1 MLISPPSLF
10 CSSFAFSQYI
20 VACFYS
26 FRPKLLL
33 RSVRGKKKRRSK
45 APLKNSPP
53 PWQRVASLLIEF
65 SGFSA
70 AARCGQI
77 YFNSIRLFN
86 EPKRVKFGIQEIPI
100 FTKDFRIPY
109 QPQQRELSLDKDR
122 AKTRKRFSSIVR
134 KVNCKRGKYYCA
146 TSISVCHLVCPFNF
160 LCFFSLPIKSVMAKC
175 QNIFDL
181 KLFSCSYS
189 SSTAIQN
196 VKSSFY

>member
-1 MLISPPSLF
+1 MQLLQVLHVLTHPHHFWKLEKSTLSWNLVIFPIKTWKTVLISPPSSL
-10 CSSFAFSQYI
+10 SSFAFSQYI

-53 PWQRVASLLIEF
+53 PWQRVPSLLIEF

-70 AARCGQI
+70 AARCDQI

-100 FTKDFRIPY
+100 FTKDFRMPH
-109 QPQQRELSLDKDR
+109 QPQQRVVLLITKQNKEGFLQSF
-122 AKTRKRFSSIVR
+122 KRSIAR
-134 KVNCKRGKYYCA
+134 
-146 TSISVCHLVCPFNF
+146 
-160 LCFFSLPIKSVMAKC
+160 
-175 QNIFDL
+175 
-181 KLFSCSYS
+181 
-189 SSTAIQN
+189 
-196 VKSSFY
+196 

>member
-70 AARCGQI
+70 AARCDQI

-109 QPQQRELSLDKDR
+109 QPQQRIVTKNVVKQKR
-122 AKTRKRFSSIVR
+122 RFSSIVR
-134 KVNCKRGKYYCA
+134 KVNCKRGIIVPLPYLFA
-146 TSISVCHLVCPFNF
+146 IWCPFNF

>member
-70 AARCGQI
+70 AARCDQI

-109 QPQQRELSLDKDR
+109 QYQPQQRRVVTKNVENKKEGFLQSFER
-122 AKTRKRFSSIVR
+122 SIAKEVLLCHFHICLPFGVSIQ
-134 KVNCKRGKYYCA
+134 
-146 TSISVCHLVCPFNF
+146 
-160 LCFFSLPIKSVMAKC
+160 FSLFLFFTNQKC
-175 QNIFDL
+175 HGKVSKHIWFEVIFL
-181 KLFSCSYS
+181 QL
-189 SSTAIQN
+189 
-196 VKSSFY
+196 